1 MAAVGNEGNDMLLT
15 NKELQETCHHI
26 NVKHVVC
33 KLASDLVDMPVTQVN
48 AAFTT
53 TFVFQVTTQTRGRKW
68 LFFYFIHLLVIRP
81 HKSNDKQSKN
91 LRNESNK

>member
-33 KLASDLVDMPVTQVN
+33 KLACDLVEMPVTQVN

-53 TFVFQVTTQTRGRKW
+53 TFVFQVTTQTRGRQC
-68 LFFYFIHLLVIRP
+68 LFFLFYSFISHSP
-81 HKSNDKQSKN
+81 AQK
-91 LRNESNK
+91 